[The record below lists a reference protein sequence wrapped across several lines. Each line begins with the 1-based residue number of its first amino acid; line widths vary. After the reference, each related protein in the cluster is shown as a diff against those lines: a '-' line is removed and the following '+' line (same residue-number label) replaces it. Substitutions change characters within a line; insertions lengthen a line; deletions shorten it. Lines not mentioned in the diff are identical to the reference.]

1 MSSSDEPALP
11 PAHDG
16 YRWPTAPAGARQTST
31 RPLSAADRRRA
42 SRTGRL
48 VGVAHLVW
56 VVGLSLFVRIGREV
70 PLATLLVGVVVALV
84 ALGRPRA
91 RPLAR
96 GYLVAVLVGSV
107 LVVVALFV
115 LFFIQIAYGGP

>member
-1 MSSSDEPALP
+1 MSSSDEPGLP
-11 PAHDG
+11 PQHEG
-16 YRWPTAPAGARQTST
+16 YRWPAAPAGARPAST
-31 RPLSAADRRRA
+31 RPLSAAERRRA
-42 SRTGRL
+42 IRTGKL

-84 ALGRPRA
+84 ALGRPQG

-96 GYLVAVLVGSV
+96 GYLVTVLVGSV
-107 LVVVALFV
+107 LVVVALFA
-115 LFFIQIAYGGP
+115 LFLVTFRGP